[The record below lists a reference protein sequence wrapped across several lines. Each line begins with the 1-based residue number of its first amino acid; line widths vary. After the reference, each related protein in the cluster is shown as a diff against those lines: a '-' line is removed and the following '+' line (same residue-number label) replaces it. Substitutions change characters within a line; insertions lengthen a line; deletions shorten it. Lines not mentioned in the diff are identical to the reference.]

1 MNRKELFRA
10 VYTELPK
17 TTVTIV
23 SSAVAAVILLAT
35 VGVVEFNAMLQE
47 RAIVQERIAAY
58 DKAKMEE
65 ISKASD
71 AEQWAKDCRAA
82 NPLGTD
88 SPANSC
94 DVIQSEPKDTADNNG
109 CFPDGT
115 RWKGNQPGEEVC
127 PVAGLEHKK
136 NVIIAEGEIVKVKPG
151 GYMNWNVN
159 ANGEAQAPMI
169 RGIHHI
175 PGMGPTWKACFY
187 CLNEYLDAS
196 GFDRRFSLTDGYGA
210 ELFKK
215 VGDRYGIKP
224 EVLVC
229 IAQADT
235 SLGKHLLTPYNIG
248 NVGNNDRG
256 HKRGFTSIGAGI
268 DAMGKVLSNKYL
280 GHKQSLGSLTPY
292 GGGNSPFYAT
302 SPTGNWYNNVRNCL
316 AEITQDENLGPD
328 FMIRK

>member
-1 MNRKELFRA
+1 MNRKELFQV
-10 VYTELPK
+10 VYTEFPK

-35 VGVVEFNAMLQE
+35 VGVVEFNAMIQE

-58 DKAKMEE
+58 DAAKKEE
-65 ISKASD
+65 IEKASD

-94 DVIQSEPKDTADNNG
+94 DVIQSEPT
-109 CFPDGT
+109 
-115 RWKGNQPGEEVC
+115 QE
-127 PVAGLEHKK
+127 PVAELK
-136 NVIIAEGEIVKVKPG
+136 ADGEIVKVRPG
-151 GYMNWNVN
+151 GYMNWAVN
-159 ANGEAQAPMI
+159 ANGESQAPVL
-169 RGIHHI
+169 RNRS
-175 PGMGPTWKACFY
+175 ACID
-187 CLNEYLDAS
+187 CLSDYLSES
-196 GFDRRFSLTDGYGA
+196 GFDARFRLTEGYGA
-210 ELFKK
+210 TLFRK

-229 IAQADT
+229 IAKADT

-256 HKRGFTSIGAGI
+256 NKRGFTSIGAGI

-316 AEITQDENLGPD
+316 AEITQDENVGPD
-328 FMIRK
+328 FKIRK